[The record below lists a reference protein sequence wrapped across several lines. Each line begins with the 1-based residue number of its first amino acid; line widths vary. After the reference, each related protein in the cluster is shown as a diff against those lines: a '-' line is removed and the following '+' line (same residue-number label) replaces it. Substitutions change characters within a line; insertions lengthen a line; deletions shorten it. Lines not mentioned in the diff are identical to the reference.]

1 MDIGTPERY
10 ARAQALAARPG
21 AIFVDRDGTINAP
34 AAPGEYVTTR
44 EDFWFLPGA
53 LDALAFL
60 AQNSERRI
68 VVLTNQPA
76 VGKGEATR
84 AQVDALHNWM
94 VGLIEEAGG
103 RVDGVYVCPHAP
115 DEGCDCRKPAP
126 GMLLRAAE
134 EKGLDLSKSTL
145 IGDTKFDLQA
155 GWAAGVRECCLV
167 LTGRGPLWR
176 DRDGDGE
183 YAIYAGL
190 MDAARAVIERGEET

>member
-1 MDIGTPERY
+1 MT
-10 ARAQALAARPG
+10 G
-21 AIFVDRDGTINAP
+21 AIFLDRDGTINAP
-34 AAPGEYVTTR
+34 ALRGEYVTTR
-44 EDFWFLPGA
+44 DHFQFLPGA

-68 VVLTNQPA
+68 AIVTNQA
-76 VGKGEATR
+76 CVGKGLVARGE
-84 AQVDALHNWM
+84 VDELHDWM
-94 VGLIEEAGG
+94 VERIEEAGG

-134 EKGLDLSKSTL
+134 EMGLDLSKSTL
-145 IGDTKFDLQA
+145 IGDTRSDLQA
-155 GWAAGVRECCLV
+155 GWAAGVRECYLV